1 MSLVISICVLFYIGF
16 MALMISGLFKHTKLE
31 IKSYE
36 TLPSV
41 SVVVAARNEEDH
53 IQHLINDLISQ
64 EYPLDKLE
72 VVIVNDRSNDD
83 TAAILEDAS
92 DNYAFIKVITI
103 DQMSKDMTPKKNAL
117 SKGIEAAVG
126 EIIVLTDADCR
137 VRKLWV
143 SSMAYSV
150 MNKEGI
156 SIGFSEIGLQNES
169 FFHRYQK
176 IDFLSIIIAN
186 AGFSGWG
193 LFWSGTGQ
201 NLAFFKRDFEKIGGF
216 EKVKDRISGDDM
228 YLVQSISKLKP
239 AILHIDPN
247 SFVKTS
253 AMKSVNDFFNQRI
266 RWSSN
271 AKLTLGNEPLFFG
284 FLLTTISFNLLI
296 IGSLLIGNAWI
307 GLMTIKVIFDGLAVF
322 LGSKLFNRTMDF
334 PAYCLW
340 AILQPLYIPLIG
352 FLGIRGKFTWKP

>member
-1 MSLVISICVLFYIGF
+1 MGF
-16 MALMISGLFKHTKLE
+16 MVFMISGLFKHTELE

-41 SVVVAARNEEDH
+41 SVVVAARNEESH
-53 IQHLINDLISQ
+53 IPHLINDLISQ

-83 TAAILEDAS
+83 TAAILDDAS

-103 DQMSKDMTPKKNAL
+103 VQESKNMTHKKNAL
-117 SKGIEAAVG
+117 TKGIEAAIG
-126 EIIVLTDADCR
+126 EVIILTDADCR
-137 VRKLWV
+137 VGKLWV

-150 MNKEGI
+150 MNKKSI
-156 SIGFSEIGLQNES
+156 SIGFSEIDLQHES

-176 IDFLSIIIAN
+176 IDFLSIVVAN

-201 NLAFFKRDFEKIGGF
+201 NLAFHKSDFDKIGGF

-239 AILHIDPN
+239 AILNIDPN

-253 AMKSVNDFFNQRI
+253 AMGSVNDFLNQRI

-271 AKLTLGNEPLFFG
+271 AKLTLGDKPLFFG
-284 FLLTTISFNLLI
+284 FLLTTIGFNLLI

-307 GLMTIKVIFDGLAVF
+307 GLMTIKVVFDGLAIF
-322 LGSKLFNRTMDF
+322 LGSKLFNRTMDL

-352 FLGIRGKFTWKP
+352 VLGIRGRFVWKP

>member
-16 MALMISGLFKHTKLE
+16 MTLMISGLFKHTELE

-53 IQHLINDLISQ
+53 IQYLINDLISQ

-83 TAAILEDAS
+83 TAAILDDAS
-92 DNYAFIKVITI
+92 NNYAFIKVITI
-103 DQMSKDMTPKKNAL
+103 DQVSKDMTPKKNAL
-117 SKGIEAAVG
+117 SRGIEAAVG

-137 VRKLWV
+137 VGKLWV

-150 MNKEGI
+150 INKESI
-156 SIGFSEIGLQNES
+156 SIGFSEISLQNES
-169 FFHRYQK
+169 FFQRYQK

-201 NLAFFKRDFEKIGGF
+201 NLAFFKKDFETIGGF
-216 EKVKDRISGDDM
+216 EEVKDRISGDDM

-253 AMKSVNDFFNQRI
+253 AMGSVNDFFNQRI

-271 AKLTLGNEPLFFG
+271 AKLALGNEPLFFG
-284 FLLTTISFNLLI
+284 FLITTISFNLLI
-296 IGSLLIGNAWI
+296 ICSLLIGNEWI
-307 GLMTIKVIFDGLAVF
+307 GLMTIKAVFDGLAIF

-334 PAYCLW
+334 PIYFLW

-352 FLGIRGKFTWKP
+352 FLGIRGKFTWKS